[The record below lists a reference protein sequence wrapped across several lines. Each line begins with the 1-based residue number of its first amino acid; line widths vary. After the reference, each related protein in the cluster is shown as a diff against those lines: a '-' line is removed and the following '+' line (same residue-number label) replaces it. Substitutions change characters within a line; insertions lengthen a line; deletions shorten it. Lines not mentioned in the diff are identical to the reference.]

1 MNGKEHILLFL
12 ISFAILLFPAITY
25 GIYWRILLATIQIPF
40 LDPDRESGNMAI
52 HRWWYSHSLFPAIGI
67 WYCILPALNEMSGF
81 VLCILIFYP
90 MIHLIGDLGW
100 GKSEADDFNGTW
112 RISLFPI
119 PKRLTPTWSFVW
131 LCGNIVLGI
140 VLLWLNLRFI

>member
-1 MNGKEHILLFL
+1 
-12 ISFAILLFPAITY
+12 
-25 GIYWRILLATIQIPF
+25 
-40 LDPDRESGNMAI
+40 
-52 HRWWYSHSLFPAIGI
+52 
-67 WYCILPALNEMSGF
+67 MSGF

-100 GKSEADDFNGTW
+100 GKSEADDFQGTW

-131 LCGNIVLGI
+131 LSSNIVLGI